1 MEEHNLGTSYHIYM
15 YKEKISNKYEHVCLK
30 FMYNKA
36 IKEKDNLEEVPLA
49 SPSRIYNFDEILTT
63 VFNKMIGLQKITKDQ
78 DLYKKLKDNY
88 IHHSSSIGDFV
99 NKPSMENKSNSD
111 FYGKRFIYGAR
122 GEEF

>member
-15 YKEKISNKYEHVCLK
+15 YKKKISNKYEHVSLN

-63 VFNKMIGLQKITKDQ
+63 F
-78 DLYKKLKDNY
+78 
-88 IHHSSSIGDFV
+88 SI
-99 NKPSMENKSNSD
+99 K
-111 FYGKRFIYGAR
+111 
-122 GEEF
+122 